1 MKIKNYLHSLKA
13 TLHSLEWPSCGKLST
28 SKIYIKKKLKL
39 TEKKAITLEL
49 KKNELAQITTM

>member
-1 MKIKNYLHSLKA
+1 MKIKNYLQSFKA

-28 SKIYIKKKLKL
+28 SKIHIKKKLKL

-49 KKNELAQITTM
+49 KKMN